1 MANCENP
8 DDFRDIRDVL
18 RVLGVQWETEALL
31 ARLHALA
38 EKSLFAVNQMT
49 GVLESADTPNAL
61 PQETVETWYS
71 VLLQTAVETVLFPDP
86 LPPSASTWE
95 AMAVIWDEYIA
106 HKRQFHLTGVQRFSE
121 GDAWPIRGAVLAAWN
136 LEFATVGHP
145 VEIGPVV
152 ADSAHRAAL
161 RSSVDLWLE
170 LSQYLD
176 QAMSHP
182 RSRASLWNNLLSR
195 WCEKGLRRQSDR
207 AKARLASELMQMRTQ
222 LGYAA
227 QGPAPITAATAIAQA
242 SVGNVVIH
250 NHILVPDGIGT
261 ASPAASSRRTEDG
274 AVVSDASNVDKVA
287 TPPVPN
293 AVHNA
298 DFTMVK
304 WYGNEYQFSLGVQS
318 AAVRALWEEWEK
330 TGLGLHQDTIR
341 NAIDSECESFR
352 MDAAFR
358 VHPAFRTMIQQ
369 CGDGKY
375 KLAPPTNGKAE
386 ASAEG
391 KKSSKNR
398 RNRS

>member
-1 MANCENP
+1 M
-8 DDFRDIRDVL
+8 
-18 RVLGVQWETEALL
+18 LGVQWKTETLL

-38 EKSLFAVNQMT
+38 EKSLLAVSQMR
-49 GVLESADTPNAL
+49 GVLELADTPNAL

-86 LPPSASTWE
+86 IPPSANAWE
-95 AMAVIWDEYIA
+95 AMAAIWDEYIA
-106 HKRQFHLTGVQRFSE
+106 HKRQFHLTGVQCFSE
-121 GDAWPIRGAVLAAWN
+121 GDAWSIRGAVLAAWN
-136 LEFATVGHP
+136 IEFATAGHP

-170 LSQYLD
+170 LSQYSD
-176 QAMSHP
+176 QAMNDP
-182 RSRASLWNNLLSR
+182 GSRASLWNSLLSR
-195 WCEKGLRRQSDR
+195 WCEKGLQRQSDR
-207 AKARLASELMQMRTQ
+207 AKASLASELMQMRTQ

-227 QGPAPITAATAIAQA
+227 QGPAPSAAATAIAQA

-250 NHILVPDGIGT
+250 NHILIPDGTGT
-261 ASPAASSRRTEDG
+261 ASPTASSRPAEGKATTN
-274 AVVSDASNVDKVA
+274 DAPNGGKPA
-287 TPPVPN
+287 TTAAAN

-298 DFTMVK
+298 DFTMVN
-304 WYGNEYQFSLGVQS
+304 WFGDEHYFALGVQS

-330 TGLGLHQDTIR
+330 TGLGLHQETIR
-341 NAIDSECESFR
+341 DSVDPERDEKSVFR
-352 MDAAFR
+352 MDTIFR
-358 VHPAFRTMIQQ
+358 NHPAFDTMIQR

-386 ASAEG
+386 ASAKA

-398 RNRS
+398 QNHS